1 MRKWIEPRKIL
12 VPEEL
17 KSAVGGHPLVAE
29 TLVRRGLTDVE
40 VARSFLDPEWY
51 EPAPASELPHL
62 LSAVERLERAIERGE
77 QICVWGDF
85 DVDGQTATTV
95 LFSSLLD
102 LGASVRYHVPVR
114 ATESH
119 GVNLPV
125 LEQLIADGVQL
136 VLTCDTGITA
146 HEAVSYANKAGVDVV
161 ITDHH
166 DLPDLLPDAYAV
178 VNPKMVPDNHPLR
191 ELPGVGCA
199 YKVAE
204 SLYQRAGRPHDVE
217 RHLDLVALGIVA
229 DVAVQRKDARYLLQR
244 GLEALRQTQRLGLQA
259 LMGMAK
265 VNPEWLTEEHIG
277 FYLAPRLNAVG
288 RLADASVAVELLTTE
303 DLSRARVLAAELE
316 GLNARRRLLSDQV
329 FEAAVEQVE
338 RDPSM
343 LERGALVLGHP
354 SWPAG
359 VIGIVAS
366 RLVERYG
373 LPTVLLATPPGEL
386 ARGSARSV
394 AGCNITAAI
403 SAHADVLASYGGHP
417 MAAGLSMDP
426 DLVSD
431 FARGLA
437 RTVSEMLEGVEDG
450 KGLPVAGYVSLSEVS
465 LDLVEQLERLA
476 PFGPGNPAPTLATK
490 DLTLAGKSAVGRKG
504 EHLQMIVED
513 VHGVQARLI
522 WWQGTSWSLPEG
534 RFDLA
539 YTVRASDFRGQRELQ
554 IEWVDARP
562 LERAVVEPVPVREAP
577 QAIDCRSEADPRRWL
592 EQLRARE
599 RVVVWAEAAA
609 KGEVEGADRIELGS
623 SEGLVIWTVPPG
635 WRELQGVL
643 KAVAPTTV
651 YLVGVDPGMD
661 DPEQFLRRLAGL
673 VKTALTAS
681 EGRVNLARL
690 AAATA
695 QREAAVSLGLDWLVE
710 RGHVSIVEDEDEE
723 IVLAPGSGVPGGDVK
738 AAAARLRSLLHETAA
753 YRRHFSTAA
762 SDTLLAR

>member
-1 MRKWIEPRKIL
+1 VRKWVEPRKIR

-29 TLVRRGLTDVE
+29 TLVRRGLTDIE
-40 VARSFLDPEWY
+40 AARSFLDPEWY

-62 LSAVERLERAIERGE
+62 VGAVERLERAIERGE
-77 QICVWGDF
+77 EICVWGDF
-85 DVDGQTATTV
+85 DVDGQTATAV
-95 LFSSLLD
+95 LYSTLQD

-178 VNPKMVPDNHPLR
+178 VNPKMVPDSHPLR

-204 SLYQRAGRPHDVE
+204 SLYERAGRPHDVE
-217 RHLDLVALGIVA
+217 QHLDLVALGIVA

-244 GLEALRQTQRLGLQA
+244 GLQALRQTERLGLQA
-259 LMGMAK
+259 LMGLAK

-303 DLSRARVLAAELE
+303 DLSRSRVLAAELE
-316 GLNARRRLLSDQV
+316 GLNARRKLLSDQV

-338 RDPSM
+338 RDPSL
-343 LERGALVLGHP
+343 LERGALVLSHP

-403 SAHADVLASYGGHP
+403 SAQADVLASYGGHP

-426 DLVSD
+426 DLVPD

-490 DLTLAGKSAVGRKG
+490 DLTLAGRSAVGRKG

-522 WWQGTSWSLPEG
+522 WWQGTTWSLPEG

-539 YTVRASDFRGQRELQ
+539 YTVRASDYRGQRELQ

-562 LERAVVEPVPVREAP
+562 LERAVVEPVPVRAAP
-577 QAIDCRSEADPRRWL
+577 QTIDCRSEADPGRWL

-599 RVVVWAEAAA
+599 DVVVWAEAAA
-609 KGEVEGADRIELGS
+609 KGEVEGADRIELGM
-623 SEGLVIWTVPPG
+623 SEALVIWTVPPG
-635 WRELQGVL
+635 WRELQGAL
-643 KAVAPTTV
+643 KAVTPRKV
-651 YLVGVDPGMD
+651 YLVGADPGMD

-673 VKTALTAS
+673 VKRALTAR

-710 RGHVSIVEDEDEE
+710 QGHVSIVEGEDEE

-738 AAAARLRSLLHETAA
+738 GAAARLRSLLQETAA

-762 SDTLLAR
+762 LDTLLAR